1 MPELNHNLSKP
12 IVFFDG
18 GCPLCRR
25 EIAHYLGLKSAANL
39 VWIDISTDSESLAKH
54 QLIHAD
60 AMARLHVLDTSGN
73 WQTGAWGFA
82 ELWSHLSGYRWLA
95 RLLHLPGLLPLLDRV
110 YNVFAR
116 RRLRQRCNVE
126 NGNCNLPS

>member
-1 MPELNHNLSKP
+1 MPKPSHNLPKP

-25 EIAHYLGLKSAANL
+25 EIAHYLGLKSAENL
-39 VWIDISTDSESLAKH
+39 VWIDISTDSETLAKH
-54 QLIHAD
+54 QLVHAD

-95 RLLHLPGLLPLLDRV
+95 RLLRLPGLLPLLDRV

-116 RRLRQRCNVE
+116 RRLRQRCNDD